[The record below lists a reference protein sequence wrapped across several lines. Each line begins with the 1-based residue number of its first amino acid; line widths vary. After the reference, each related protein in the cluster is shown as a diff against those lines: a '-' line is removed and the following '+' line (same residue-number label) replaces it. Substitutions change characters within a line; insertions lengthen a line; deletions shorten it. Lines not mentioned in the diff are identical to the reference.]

1 MPAKKKNEDVGFGG
15 SFDLL
20 SKHPKGVEDTDKS
33 TFGGTFTDM
42 GQKDAVG
49 VGEGK

>member
-1 MPAKKKNEDVGFGG
+1 MGNRKPEGMGDDVKAEEKTG
-15 SFDLL
+15 
-20 SKHPKGVEDTDKS
+20 
-33 TFGGTFTDM
+33 FGGTFTDM